1 MNVVI
6 IGIGGG
12 SSSGKTTIA
21 KKVYDSTKKYGTVAM
36 IRLDDY
42 YKRQD
47 NKTFEERTKTNYD
60 HPNAYDIEY
69 LVDNLKKLK
78 NGESIIEPSYD
89 FVNHNRSDKEEII
102 NPCNVIIVE
111 GILTLAIKEISDMCD
126 IKLFVDTPDDIR
138 FIRRLLRDTKE
149 RGRSV
154 ESIVDQYM
162 ATVRPMHKIFVEP
175 SKSNA
180 DLIIPEGGK
189 NKIAIDF
196 IVTRIVDIL
205 KTGDLKKED

>member
-47 NKTFEERTKTNYD
+47 DKTFEERTKTNYD

-154 ESIVDQYM
+154 DSIVDQYM
-162 ATVRPMHKIFVEP
+162 ATVRPMHNEFVEP
-175 SKSNA
+175 SKVFA

-189 NKIAIDF
+189 NTVAID
-196 IVTRIVDIL
+196 IIITKIL
-205 KTGDLKKED
+205 SLLKNSRG